1 MYIYLPIAE
10 VPINVLLILGMGLAV
25 GFLSGMFGIGG
36 GFLLTPL
43 LIFTGVPPAVA
54 VATQTG
60 QIAAASFSGMLA
72 YWRRRAIDMRLALV
86 LLAGGLLGTTVSVWL
101 FALLRRMGQLDL
113 VIALGYVFFLGVV
126 GAIMLAESVRAI
138 TRARSGKPPM
148 LRKPGQ
154 HIWLHRLPLKMRF
167 PQSRIYLSAVSGV
180 LLGAVIG
187 LLGAILGIGGGFMLV
202 PALVYLLRVPAALV
216 VGTSLFQ
223 IVFTMAAACVLHAV
237 VNQSIDLVLAVLLM
251 AGSVVGAQFGAQ
263 AGQKLRAE
271 YLRALLGVLVLAVG
285 ARFALTL
292 VTPPPDP
299 YSLTVERGPH

>member
-10 VPINVLLILGMGLAV
+10 IPINVLLILGMGLAV

-86 LLAGGLLGTTVSVWL
+86 LLAGGLLGTAVSVWL

-167 PQSRIYLSAVSGV
+167 PQSRIYLSAVSVV

-187 LLGAILGIGGGFMLV
+187 LLGAILGVGGGFMLV

-251 AGSVVGAQFGAQ
+251 AGSVVAE
-263 AGQKLRAE
+263 AGSRLTADRVARSRRPRHSGCQEINAEEYARQGGLRHSE
-271 YLRALLGVLVLAVG
+271 GHQI
-285 ARFALTL
+285 
-292 VTPPPDP
+292 P
-299 YSLTVERGPH
+299 

>member
-72 YWRRRAIDMRLALV
+72 YWRRKAIDMRLALV
-86 LLAGGLLGTTVSVWL
+86 LLAGGLLGTVVSVWL
-101 FALLRRMGQLDL
+101 FAVLRRIGQLDL

-126 GAIMLAESVRAI
+126 GSIMLAESVRAI

-154 HIWLHRLPLKMRF
+154 HTWIHRLPLKMRF
-167 PQSRIYLSAVSGV
+167 PRSRIYLSAVSV
-180 LLGAVIG
+180 LSLGAVIG

-216 VGTSLFQ
+216 VGTV
-223 IVFTMAAACVLHAV
+223 I
-237 VNQSIDLVLAVLLM
+237 
-251 AGSVVGAQFGAQ
+251 GAQLGAQ
-263 AGQKLRAE
+263 AGQKLKAE
-271 YLRALLGVLVLAVG
+271 HLRAALALLVLAVG
-285 ARFALTL
+285 ARFAVTL
-292 VTPPPDP
+292 VVPPPDP
-299 YSLTVERGPH
+299 YSLTVEKGSQ

>member
-1 MYIYLPIAE
+1 MYVYLPIAE
-10 VPINVLLILGMGLAV
+10 IPINVLLILGMGLAV

-72 YWRRRAIDMRLALV
+72 YWRRKAIDMRLALV
-86 LLAGGLLGTTVSVWL
+86 LLAGGLLGTVVSVWL
-101 FALLRRMGQLDL
+101 FAVLRRMGQLDL
-113 VIALGYVFFLGVV
+113 VIALGYVFFLGIV
-126 GAIMLAESVRAI
+126 GTIMLAESLRAI
-138 TRARSGKPPM
+138 SRARSGKPPM

-167 PQSRIYLSAVSGV
+167 PRSRIYLSAVSV
-180 LLGAVIG
+180 LSLGAVIG

-223 IVFTMAAACVLHAV
+223 IVFTMAAACILHAV
-237 VNQSIDLVLAVLLM
+237 VNQSIDLVLAILLM
-251 AGSVVGAQFGAQ
+251 VGSVIGAQLGAQ
-263 AGQKLRAE
+263 AGQKLKAE
-271 YLRALLGVLVLAVG
+271 HLRAALALLVLAVG
-285 ARFALTL
+285 ARFAVTL
-292 VTPPPDP
+292 VVPPPDP
-299 YSLTVERGPH
+299 YSLTVEKGAH

>member
-10 VPINVLLILGMGLAV
+10 IPINVLLILGMGLAV
-25 GFLSGMFGIGG
+25 GFLSGMF
-36 GFLLTPL
+36 
-43 LIFTGVPPAVA
+43 
-54 VATQTG
+54 
-60 QIAAASFSGMLA
+60 
-72 YWRRRAIDMRLALV
+72 
-86 LLAGGLLGTTVSVWL
+86 
-101 FALLRRMGQLDL
+101 
-113 VIALGYVFFLGVV
+113 
-126 GAIMLAESVRAI
+126 
-138 TRARSGKPPM
+138 
-148 LRKPGQ
+148 
-154 HIWLHRLPLKMRF
+154 
-167 PQSRIYLSAVSGV
+167 
-180 LLGAVIG
+180 
-187 LLGAILGIGGGFMLV
+187 GIGGGFMLV

-251 AGSVVGAQFGAQ
+251 VGSVIGAQFGAQ